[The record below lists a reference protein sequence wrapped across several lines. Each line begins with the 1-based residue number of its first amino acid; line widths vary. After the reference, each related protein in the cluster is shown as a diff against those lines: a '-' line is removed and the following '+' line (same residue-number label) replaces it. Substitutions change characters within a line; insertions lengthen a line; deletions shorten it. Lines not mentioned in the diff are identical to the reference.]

1 MSPETIQS
9 PEAIQL
15 DVAFLP
21 SDLEETDVA
30 VVVDVLRATST
41 ITQALA
47 SGYRAVHCAPSIEA
61 ARELSAPGRL
71 LAGEQ
76 HCLPVPGFDLGNSPA
91 ALAHGEVGGTELV
104 LATTNGTPAIVAAV
118 RRAELVLMGCLLNLD
133 ALLAAIPSGVSV
145 TVVCSGTDGRFALE
159 DAYVAG
165 RIVGRLAGEPSDA
178 ARAAICVAG
187 AYPGAIGP
195 LTDSADGQR
204 LQSTGQEADIA
215 WCAQESVLDLVPR
228 VISDGAD
235 APVVGARP
243 PESVPTGQ
251 SNSQSLM
258 NKVVS
263 PTCMF

>member
-1 MSPETIQS
+1 LSPETIQS

-91 ALAHGEVGGTELV
+91 ALARGEVGGTELV
-104 LATTNGTPAIVAAV
+104 LATTNGTPAIVAAAQ
-118 RRAELVLMGCLLNLD
+118 RAELVLMGCLLNLD

-195 LTDSADGQR
+195 LTDSADGQK

-228 VISDGAD
+228 VTSDGAD
-235 APVVGARP
+235 APVVGAPP